1 MFQVSL
7 GAADREETCARE
19 GFGVRKHLDG
29 IAAGAHPDEQV
40 SSGLQGSKPGADPS
54 LFCKSCHHHIW
65 WGPGTFCKAG
75 ALAESSTI
83 ANTPGVGLELGL
95 VAKLQEP

>member
-7 GAADREETCARE
+7 GAAARVETGARE
-19 GFGVRKHLDG
+19 GFGVRKHLDDV
-29 IAAGAHPDEQV
+29 AAGAHLDEQV

-54 LFCKSCHHHIW
+54 RFCESCHYHIW

-75 ALAESSTI
+75 ALAQSSII
-83 ANTPGVGLELGL
+83 ANILGVGLELGL
-95 VAKLQEP
+95 VAKPQEP